1 MPASISASSSASS
14 NPSSRR
20 AGKARRRYQIQ
31 KPNGEL
37 TPRVQAVGP
46 ERFGIIAIDVAKMRS
61 RWLIADFYGN
71 VLMPPAT
78 VQHDRGPL
86 EAAIAKARAVIAEH
100 RLGDVVVAIERTG
113 EYHRP
118 IQRAF
123 RAAGFETRIV
133 HPLTTKQFRL
143 PADPGNKTDDTDLAA
158 IVRATTQGFGLL
170 EPDWPELYA
179 KIQML
184 RRHRRDLVDK
194 TTLVENQ
201 IRVTLHAALPG
212 FEAAFTHLWQ
222 SRGPLAIARVFSS
235 AADILGAGPD
245 GLRKVLKDAHVSP
258 RDETIARVL
267 DWARNAPQGHPLGDL
282 QRRIFVALDDDRL
295 EKTKQIAALEIE
307 LASLAVQTPYALL
320 LAIPGINVV
329 TVADL
334 AGEMGPI
341 HFYADANRI
350 TGRAGLV
357 PSRYQSDRVDCSG
370 PLVKRANRRLRAV
383 LMQTA
388 NNLVRCNHTYAARA
402 EAWRRQGRDDRWI
415 RVKVA
420 KAFSR
425 LLFAM
430 VAGRQVFPHP
440 ALQPRHYLMGKLLE
454 FHTQHRSGPER
465 MRADLLALTEQ
476 LPSRVRAQ
484 ETPPLQESLDE
495 LNSRRAHGPRP
506 LSEILQVVLA
516 NLRMIQ
522 STPRSEDPR

>member
-1 MPASISASSSASS
+1 MFASATSSSRCVS
-14 NPSSRR
+14 
-20 AGKARRRYQIQ
+20 KARRGYQIQ
-31 KPNGEL
+31 KANGQL

-46 ERFGIIAIDVAKMRS
+46 EHFGIVAIDVAKKRS

-78 VQHDRGPL
+78 VEHERGSL
-86 EAAIAKARAVIAEH
+86 EAALAQARMLIAEH
-100 RLGDVVVAIERTG
+100 RLDDVVVAIERTG

-170 EPDWPELYA
+170 EPDWPELYST
-179 KIQML
+179 IQLL

-201 IRVTLHAALPG
+201 IRATLHAALPG
-212 FEAAFTHLWQ
+212 FEASFTHLWQ
-222 SRGPLAIARVFSS
+222 SPGPLAIARAFSS
-235 AADILGAGPD
+235 AADILTAGIE
-245 GLRKVLKDAHVSP
+245 GLRKVLRDADVS
-258 RDETIARVL
+258 AREDTMARIL
-267 DWARNAPQGHPLGDL
+267 EWARKAPQGHPLAEI
-282 QRRIFVALDDDRL
+282 QHRIFTALDDDRL
-295 EKTKQIAALEIE
+295 EKTRQITALEID
-307 LASLAVQTPYALL
+307 LASLVVKTPYALL
-320 LAIPGINVV
+320 LAIPGVNVV

-341 HFYADANRI
+341 QFYTDANRI

-388 NNLVRCNHTYAARA
+388 NNLVCCNNTYAARA
-402 EAWRRQGRDDRWI
+402 AAWRRQGKDDRWI
-415 RVKVA
+415 RVKIA

-430 VAGRQVFPHP
+430 VAGRQIFTHP
-440 ALQPRHYLMGKLLE
+440 ALQKRHELMGKLLE
-454 FHTQHRSGPER
+454 FHTEHRSGSER
-465 MRADLLALTEQ
+465 MRADLLALAEQ
-476 LPSRVRAQ
+476 LPPSVRRTEA
-484 ETPPLQESLDE
+484 PPLQRQ
-495 LNSRRAHGPRP
+495 LNEINDRRAHGPRP
-506 LSEILQVVLA
+506 LADILPIVLARLQVIES
-516 NLRMIQ
+516 N
-522 STPRSEDPR
+522 PRSEDPS